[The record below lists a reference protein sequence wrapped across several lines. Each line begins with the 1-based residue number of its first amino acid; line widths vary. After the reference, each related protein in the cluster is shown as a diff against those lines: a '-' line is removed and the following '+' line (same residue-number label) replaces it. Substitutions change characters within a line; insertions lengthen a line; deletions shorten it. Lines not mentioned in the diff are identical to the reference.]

1 MKKFIMCIT
10 MLLTATAVT
19 AQNQVGTFSVK
30 PMAGLN
36 ISNFGSSSFD
46 IYKTRY
52 GFIGGAEIEYGVSP
66 WLGLSLGMVYS
77 QQGAKMD
84 GTVYLMDIDEAG
96 YTLYSESDFNGNLKC
111 DYLNLPLMANIYI
124 PAVKGLALKAGVQMG
139 ILTSDKME
147 ASVLTCISHFNH
159 SNNIQVF
166 DAMQQ
171 AGIVEV
177 LGTQVSQTDVC
188 KAIDFG
194 IPVGLSYEFKNVS
207 LDARYYFGLT
217 KVDKTENPDNS
228 RNRFLSITL
237 GYRFHL

>member
-1 MKKFIMCIT
+1 MKKIIMCIT
-10 MLLTATAVT
+10 MLLTAMAVT

-52 GFIGGAEIEYGVSP
+52 GFTGGAEIEYGVSP

-77 QQGAKMD
+77 QQGAKID
-84 GTVYLMDIDEAG
+84 GAVYLMDIDEAG
-96 YTLYSESDFNGNLKC
+96 YSLYSESYYNGNLKC
-111 DYLNLPLMANIYI
+111 DYLNLPLMANVYI
-124 PAVKGLALKAGVQMG
+124 PAIKGLALKAGVQVG

-147 ASVLTCISHFNH
+147 ASVFTCITRLPPYY
-159 SNNIQVF
+159 NNPAFLPEGKSVG
-166 DAMQQ
+166 A
-171 AGIVEV
+171 
-177 LGTQVSQTDVC
+177 QVSRTDVC
-188 KAIDFG
+188 KAVDFG
-194 IPVGLSYEFKNVS
+194 IPVGLSYEYKNVS
-207 LDARYYFGLT
+207 LDARYFFGLT